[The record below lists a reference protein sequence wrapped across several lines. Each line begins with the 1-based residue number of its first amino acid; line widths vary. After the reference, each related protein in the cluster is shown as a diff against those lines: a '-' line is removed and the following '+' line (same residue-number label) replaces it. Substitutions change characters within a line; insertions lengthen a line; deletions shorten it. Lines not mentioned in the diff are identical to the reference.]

1 MLMNS
6 KDIFYRLMDT
16 SNIPSLKK
24 LSNKYGYTDYW
35 ATTTKHREGIPF
47 ELCVKIALEYKVSV
61 DYLLFGI
68 DKTPNKIDINELKL
82 SVAEGL
88 FTLIQLNM
96 IKPEKDVKISVLADA
111 ITSEITKNDLIET
124 SNEIKKAL

>member
-24 LSNKYGYTDYW
+24 LSNKYGYTDNW
-35 ATTTKHREGIPF
+35 ATTTKQREGIPF